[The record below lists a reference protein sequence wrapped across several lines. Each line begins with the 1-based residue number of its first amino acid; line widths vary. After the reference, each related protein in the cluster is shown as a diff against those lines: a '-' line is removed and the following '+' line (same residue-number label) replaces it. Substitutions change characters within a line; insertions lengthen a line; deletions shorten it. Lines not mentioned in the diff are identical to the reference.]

1 MEAPLRPATDIL
13 RRNPQQ
19 DYELVQR
26 VGSGTYGDVYKV
38 RQTEPRP
45 RAGRVSCGRL
55 ALGNRA
61 TFWPSMRRGGG
72 CFYCLH
78 RGDTAAAIPFTP
90 FIACSNRYQEA
101 ELNILLQSTVVLFCG
116 IKVF

>member
-45 RAGRVSCGRL
+45 RAGRFSCGRL

-61 TFWPSMRRGGG
+61 TFWPSMRRGE
-72 CFYCLH
+72 
-78 RGDTAAAIPFTP
+78 DA
-90 FIACSNRYQEA
+90 FIVCIVEIQRPGSLSLRA
-101 ELNILLQSTVVLFCG
+101 LLAQIAT
-116 IKVF
+116 KKQN

>member
-38 RQTEPRP
+38 RKTGPLPRVGLFP
-45 RAGRVSCGRL
+45 YGRL
-55 ALGNRA
+55 ALGKRA
-61 TFWPSMRRGGG
+61 TFRPRVKKGE
-72 CFYCLH
+72 
-78 RGDTAAAIPFTP
+78 DA
-90 FIACSNRYQEA
+90 FIVCIVEMKRPGSP
-101 ELNILLQSTVVLFCG
+101 
-116 IKVF
+116 

>member
-38 RQTEPRP
+38 RQTRP
-45 RAGRVSCGRL
+45 RIRVG
-55 ALGNRA
+55 
-61 TFWPSMRRGGG
+61 
-72 CFYCLH
+72 
-78 RGDTAAAIPFTP
+78 
-90 FIACSNRYQEA
+90 
-101 ELNILLQSTVVLFCG
+101 LFP
-116 IKVF
+116 